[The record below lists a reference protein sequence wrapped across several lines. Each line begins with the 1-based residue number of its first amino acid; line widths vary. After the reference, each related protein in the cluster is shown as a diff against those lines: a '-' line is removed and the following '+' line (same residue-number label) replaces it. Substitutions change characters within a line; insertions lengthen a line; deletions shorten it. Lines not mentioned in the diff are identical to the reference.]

1 MQHAQMILTK
11 KREQK
16 TKFELTGRLDKVG
29 SVTNEVSEVKSIKIM
44 LPYEIF

>member
-16 TKFELTGRLDKVG
+16 SKLELTGRLDKVG
-29 SVTNEVSEVKSIKIM
+29 FITNEVSEVNSIVN
-44 LPYEIF
+44 YNNCNFS

>member
-16 TKFELTGRLDKVG
+16 TKYELTGRLDKI
-29 SVTNEVSEVKSIKIM
+29 SAVTNEVSEVKQINI
-44 LPYEIF
+44 LQYI

>member
-29 SVTNEVSEVKSIKIM
+29 AVSNEVSEVKFAVDKLSISQI
-44 LPYEIF
+44 

>member
-16 TKFELTGRLDKVG
+16 SKLEFTGRLDKVG
-29 SVTNEVSEVKSIKIM
+29 TVTNEVTEV
-44 LPYEIF
+44 

>member
-1 MQHAQMILTK
+1 MILTK

-29 SVTNEVSEVKSIKIM
+29 AVTNEVSEVKCSQFND
-44 LPYEIF
+44 LN